1 MTRIVPMRQHDLS
14 FAVRL
19 ANQEK
24 WATPRSDFER
34 ILWLNPRGSFLA
46 LEGKARI
53 GMITTVA
60 FGEDLAW
67 IGNVI
72 VDKQFRGRHIGKTL
86 VEHAVAYLK
95 SIRVKCVGLYCFSN
109 NVRFYDK
116 LGFVRDLEFVR
127 LRKEDTLTCPI
138 VQEFSKPLTLSRL
151 IEIDRKCFGA
161 DRSKLLRALIQ
172 TSHGTYFGFSNGKSA
187 AYLVIKRYV
196 DMYEFG
202 PGVGINASKR
212 ELAALFSVGMSLARK
227 RPIEL
232 SCFAKNHTIL
242 RLLEERGFRIINN
255 GYRMFLNRRAKL
267 DNDRENYLLGFLDKG

>member
-53 GMITTVA
+53 GMITTVV

-72 VDKQFRGRHIGKTL
+72 VDKQFRGRHIGQML

-202 PGVGINASKR
+202 PGVGINAPKR

-232 SCFAKNHTIL
+232 SCFAKNRTIL
-242 RLLEERGFRIINN
+242 RLLEEREFRIINK

>member
-53 GMITTVA
+53 GMITTVV

-72 VDKQFRGRHIGKTL
+72 VDKQFRGRHIGQML

-202 PGVGINASKR
+202 PGVGINAPKR

-232 SCFAKNHTIL
+232 SCFAKNRTIL
-242 RLLEERGFRIINN
+242 RLLEERGFRIINK